1 MNGIDP
7 PGFKPCTPGNP
18 DSVDPY
24 DWAEAF
30 IQSEE
35 ADFARV
41 ALWFRNAMIAAHG
54 QDIVH
59 IWEGDEP

>member
-1 MNGIDP
+1 M
-7 PGFKPCTPGNP
+7 PCTPENP

-35 ADFARV
+35 TDFARV

-54 QDIVH
+54 QDIFH
-59 IWEGDEP
+59 IWEGDGP